1 MMLTY
6 TTCTVLLELLLL
18 LPLFLLLL
26 LLGRGGRCRCS
37 RCALRNG
44 REAVGV
50 YTRSSR
56 VWQYGSQVPRLQ
68 VSEV

>member
-6 TTCTVLLELLLL
+6 TTCTVLLHLLFMLLL
-18 LPLFLLLL
+18 LLLL
-26 LLGRGGRCRCS
+26 LLGRGGR
-37 RCALRNG
+37 
-44 REAVGV
+44 EAVRV
-50 YTRSSR
+50 CTRSSR